1 MAIEIWVN
9 ITTIADPCGCMV
21 GCANSQYRPVEALD
35 TPRTA
40 LMYAKWHKM
49 KTQLQ
54 HLKAAFT
61 IS

>member
-40 LMYAKWHKM
+40 LMMQNGTK
-49 KTQLQ
+49 
-54 HLKAAFT
+54 
-61 IS
+61 